1 MKPSTHKQNR
11 EELFLGSSSIDSS
24 VKRDPV
30 VDSENRNRN
39 LLQAHSEMA
48 NELQRMRVTASV
60 IEDSSKTIHS
70 IDSRYNDYRNAI
82 NSAGKAL
89 KQLRKKM
96 ESDDRYIYFSF
107 LFFIFTAGWIFM
119 KRIGILR
126 MVHWLAAQG
135 FYGASYIADFTGG
148 VVVNVEQPMSTAL
161 AVVGGSELD
170 EL

>member
-1 MKPSTHKQNR
+1 
-11 EELFLGSSSIDSS
+11 
-24 VKRDPV
+24 
-30 VDSENRNRN
+30 
-39 LLQAHSEMA
+39 
-48 NELQRMRVTASV
+48 
-60 IEDSSKTIHS
+60 
-70 IDSRYNDYRNAI
+70 
-82 NSAGKAL
+82 
-89 KQLRKKM
+89 
-96 ESDDRYIYFSF
+96 
-107 LFFIFTAGWIFM
+107 M

>member
-82 NSAGKAL
+82 NSAGRAL
-89 KQLRKKM
+89 KQLSRRWRATI
-96 ESDDRYIYFSF
+96 DIYTFHFCFSSSQ
-107 LFFIFTAGWIFM
+107 
-119 KRIGILR
+119 R
-126 MVHWLAAQG
+126 
-135 FYGASYIADFTGG
+135 GG
-148 VVVNVEQPMSTAL
+148 YS
-161 AVVGGSELD
+161 
-170 EL
+170 

>member
-11 EELFLGSSSIDSS
+11 EELFLGSSSLDSRAKKDS
-24 VKRDPV
+24 L

-39 LLQAHSEMA
+39 LMQAHSEMA

-82 NSAGKAL
+82 NSAGRAL
-89 KQLRKKM
+89 KELKKKM

-119 KRIGILR
+119 KRVGIVR
-126 MVHWLAAQG
+126 VVQWLAAKG
-135 FYGASYIADFTGG
+135 FYGATYIAEFFGG
-148 VVVNVEQPMSTAL
+148 EPLSTAL
-161 AVVGGSELD
+161 AVVGGGELD